1 MNKRIV
7 KHSET
12 HGIFLAKDF
21 RTPPTPPSLS
31 FKMYTKFLNFLGSKH
46 ENRTFVIFFFLAR
59 AATNF
64 QTARLLFINF
74 LKRIQSKNFKSFN
87 V

>member
-46 ENRTFVIFFFLAR
+46 ENRTFVIFFFWLVPPPI
-59 AATNF
+59 F
-64 QTARLLFINF
+64 KLLDYY
-74 LKRIQSKNFKSFN
+74 L
-87 V
+87 